1 MTSLPTRVSIPSEE
15 DEFGMKGINDEIIK
29 MDDFMMS
36 THEERIIRITSPRFW
51 EMRRLLVEFRQ
62 RRLFFDDIK
71 EGDFVIL
78 PDVMRQRDQPWICA
92 GFKGWTMIL
101 ANMVGQTLELHK
113 MDAPLLLEVVSKM
126 E

>member
-1 MTSLPTRVSIPSEE
+1 
-15 DEFGMKGINDEIIK
+15 MKDIKDEIIK
-29 MDDFMMS
+29 LDDFVMS
-36 THEERIIRITSPRFW
+36 SQEEKIARITSPRFW
-51 EMRRLLVEFRQ
+51 DMRRLLVEFRQ
-62 RRLFFDDIK
+62 RRLCFDDIK

-78 PDVMRQRDQPWICA
+78 PDVARQRDQPWICA